1 MKRYVSLFVTLLMV
15 LCTLGSVVVFADE
28 APVITD
34 GYMGG
39 IPAVGQYLHVAVDG
53 TYQGKTFENALTS
66 EGAYA
71 VTADYQWQYGE
82 GESWT
87 DATPVSQ
94 ATRVCEI
101 KNEMVDKYVRCIVT
115 PKVGAAAGESYT
127 VQFPGK
133 MQQNIT
139 WKDTVLHNYAFD
151 DASEAS
157 VLKDYGA
164 NCLSYDAE
172 QKAMKL
178 SGWPVTSENGEDR
191 IKDIKVGWKFNVP
204 VTVRTDSQIL
214 IRYSFYTDQGT
225 ISGWQT
231 GAEGGGLFFT
241 TKEVPFDPVRGGFYG
256 NPTVTATK
264 KQEEVSFT
272 SYEVVTSAWNSG
284 KKLIDKTNP
293 SGVMTS
299 AMIADAGQ
307 TSNIWFHPH
316 IHGGNGALIQ
326 DGATAVYT
334 DDVQVILKTVPY
346 TVTYTSDGKILK
358 TETVAGGSKTLA
370 LPVPA
375 GQKVA
380 ALTCNGEDQLSRVAG
395 DSFSPRHPVYQNLTV
410 DLTFEN
416 VEVARVSLAG
426 NRTNYVGVDRAAEK
440 LNVKAYDAAGAEYD
454 VTEWDGITYESSD
467 PSVFTVTTDGMVA
480 STGKLG
486 KASISATYQGKT
498 ASVMM
503 LRYPKDVEGRS
514 EFAGQTAPV
523 KTDSDVPSKY
533 WKTDIAG
540 HYKQGAFSLGTSIT
554 QKTWGQWGVYDMRL
568 YEGRNNWSDKG
579 YYSTGA
585 WMYDDGVSPHAISCE
600 MHNVV
605 QYNDNGTLKDMNL
618 DLPTDMS
625 YGQFADY
632 WKDATAFE
640 GGLNVSAQL
649 NQPYYYAEGKVTA
662 VPRGKGWHQVIYSLG
677 KDLES
682 QSGWSTYVYI
692 DGILA
697 YKKTVIKSGS
707 DPHFELRTKFT
718 KTPDSAE
725 DPITVYEHA
734 FDDFVMGGSLEADIH
749 GVQLKKTGNG
759 TVAVAGAELAN
770 DGWTYVTDGKSVEV
784 TLTPASNYEVQSVKL
799 GEQDLPVS
807 SNTVTLEGLS
817 ADSELKV
824 VFAEKPP
831 VEPEIANVETVTSF
845 TEVEGQPAVYIYSK
859 LNDFTA
865 SADGKEMGIKLWVK
879 GKSAN
884 KIALPAMI
892 NVTTKA
898 EVTPGQGFAIKAFGD
913 AIKTDTTYVAQ
924 PYVGD
929 REGEEKDIQFK

>member
-1 MKRYVSLFVTLLMV
+1 MKRYVSLFMTLLMV

-39 IPAVGQYLHVAVDG
+39 IPAAGQYLHVVVDG

-71 VTADYQWQYGE
+71 VTADYQWQYGD

-87 DATPVSQ
+87 DATPVPQ

-115 PKVGAAAGESYT
+115 PKVGDASGEPYT

-139 WKDTVLHNYAFD
+139 WKDTVLHNYSFD

-157 VLKDYGA
+157 VLRDYGA

-191 IKDIKVGWKFNVP
+191 IKEIKVGWKFNVP

-241 TKEVPFDPVRGGFYG
+241 TKDVPTDPVRGGFYG
-256 NPTVTATK
+256 APTTTTTK
-264 KQEEVSFT
+264 QQQQVSFT

-284 KKLIDKTNP
+284 KKLINKENP

-299 AMIADAGQ
+299 AMIADAEQ

-380 ALTCNGEDQLSRVAG
+380 TLTCNGEDQLSRVAG
-395 DSFSPRHPVYQNLTV
+395 DSFSPRHPVYQDLTV
-410 DLTFEN
+410 DVTFKD

-440 LNVKAYDAAGAEYD
+440 LNVKAYDTAGAEYD

-523 KTDSDVPSKY
+523 KTDSDVPSNY

-554 QKTWGQWGVYDMRL
+554 KKTWGQWGVYDMRL

-579 YYSTGA
+579 YYSTSA
-585 WMYDDGVSPHAISCE
+585 WMYDDGTSPHAISCE
-600 MHNVV
+600 MQNVV

-618 DLPTDMS
+618 DLPTDMG

-632 WKDATAFE
+632 WKDATCFD

-649 NQPYYYAEGKVTA
+649 NKPYYYAAGKETA
-662 VPRGKGWHQVIYSLG
+662 VPRGKGWHQVIISLG

-682 QSGWSTYVYI
+682 ETGWSTYVYI

-697 YKKTVIKSGS
+697 HKKVVGKGGS

-898 EVTPGQGFAIKAFGD
+898 EATPGQGFAIKAFGE